1 MVGEEASE
9 MRRVTDEPLQQ
20 GHFIKTTVG
29 TEVHWGKVVRLQDG
43 MAMVRLQGC
52 DRSSW
57 FQAKDIREYYQK
69 NGKEEALEVDAN
81 FNVRLKGNDLVMDA
95 EMMRLRCQQAVM
107 IDAESIQA
115 SGTHLNWQA
124 PHMVLQTEDFY
135 VGSTSG
141 SALRLQPGQV
151 QITGAALAVEGDLRL
166 RGVSLQEALRRT
178 EAELQA
184 LRQRCDAL
192 EAAAAAAPAAPAS
205 ECSPEEG
212 GSAAAAARD
221 KIKQCGEDNGR
232 QE

>member
-1 MVGEEASE
+1 MK
-9 MRRVTDEPLQQ
+9 RVTEEPLRQ
-20 GHFIKTTVG
+20 GHFIKTVVG

-69 NGKEEALEVDAN
+69 NGKDEALEVDAN
-81 FNVRLKGNDLVMDA
+81 FNVRLSGNDIVMDG
-95 EMMRLRCQQAVM
+95 EMVRLRCQQAVM

-115 SGTHLNWQA
+115 TGTHLNWQA
-124 PHMVLQTEDFY
+124 PHMVLQSEDCY
-135 VGSTSG
+135 LGSTSG
-141 SALRLQPGQV
+141 ALRLKPGQV

-192 EAAAAAAPAAPAS
+192 EAAALAS

-212 GSAAAAARD
+212 GGSAAAAAGD